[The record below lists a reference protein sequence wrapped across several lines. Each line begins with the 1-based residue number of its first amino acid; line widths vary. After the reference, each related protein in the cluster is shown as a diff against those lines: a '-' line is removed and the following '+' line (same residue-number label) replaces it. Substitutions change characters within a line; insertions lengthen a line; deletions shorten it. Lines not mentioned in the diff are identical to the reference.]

1 MTTENLSRSDFPTTL
16 APPTPA
22 HVRALRQHL
31 ALTQVEFGALVRSS
45 GRAAQEWEAGRR
57 EMPLGLWELALIKAG
72 LIELG
77 SNPGG

>member
-57 EMPLGLWELALIKAG
+57 EMPLGLW
-72 LIELG
+72 
-77 SNPGG
+77 SSR

>member
-16 APPTPA
+16 ATPTPA

-31 ALTQVEFGALVRSS
+31 ELTQVEFGALVRSS

-72 LIELG
+72 LIDLDIKPVE
-77 SNPGG
+77 

>member
-1 MTTENLSRSDFPTTL
+1 MTNENPSRSDLPTTL

-72 LIELG
+72 LIELE
-77 SNPGG
+77 

>member
-1 MTTENLSRSDFPTTL
+1 MTTENMSRSDFPTTL

-72 LIELG
+72 LIDLDIKPVE
-77 SNPGG
+77 

>member
-1 MTTENLSRSDFPTTL
+1 MTNENTSRSDFPSTL
-16 APPTPA
+16 ATPTPA

-72 LIELG
+72 LIDLDIKPVE
-77 SNPGG
+77 

>member
-16 APPTPA
+16 APPAPA
-22 HVRALRQHL
+22 HIRTLRQHL
-31 ALTQVEFGALVRSS
+31 GLTQVEFGALVRSS

-77 SNPGG
+77 GNPGE